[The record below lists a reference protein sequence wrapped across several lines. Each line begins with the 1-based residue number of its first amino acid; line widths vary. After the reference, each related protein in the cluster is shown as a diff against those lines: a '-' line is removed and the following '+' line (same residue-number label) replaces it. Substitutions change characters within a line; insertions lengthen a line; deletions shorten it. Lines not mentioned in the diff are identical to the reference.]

1 MRRPPLLLAAL
12 VIVGCSSGK
21 KEEAPGGAIAAI
33 ASASPA
39 MRATASPPPVP
50 AEPSRPEKPT
60 VRRPKDEADLV
71 VTPEKRARVE
81 RLAPEARGFL
91 TSAELEEKLFG
102 MNLTRGKDA
111 DAAKAFDKLARG
123 KWVLFAGNIG
133 ALTPEHFEL
142 PIRYTPR
149 DPMDSMG
156 ITTVW
161 IPIELSSIKGFDAS
175 QYQPG
180 DLAVVLAK
188 YDGKRK
194 ASGGYDVILSKQW
207 FE

>member
-1 MRRPPLLLAAL
+1 MTRHSILLVALATLSA
-12 VIVGCSSGK
+12 CSSGK
-21 KEEAPGGAIAAI
+21 KEEAPRGAIAAI

-39 MRATASPPPVP
+39 MRAAEAPPP
-50 AEPSRPEKPT
+50 AEPPPPEKPS
-60 VRRPKDEADLV
+60 VRRPKDEADLIL
-71 VTPEKRARVE
+71 TPEKRARVE
-81 RLAPEARGFL
+81 RLAPEAKGFIAG
-91 TSAELEEKLFG
+91 AELEQKLFA

-111 DAAKAFDKLARG
+111 EAAKAFDKLARG
-123 KWVLFAGNIG
+123 KWILFTGNIG
-133 ALTPEHFEL
+133 APTPGSFQL

-161 IPIELSSIKGFDAS
+161 IPIELSNVKAFDPS

-188 YDGKRK
+188 YEGKQK
-194 ASGGYDVILSKQW
+194 ASGGYDVVLSKAW